1 MNPSRQI
8 VRCDVLAQPPSSQK
22 PSSIP
27 QEPQQP
33 PSAVL
38 LAIHDRNRR
47 LGKLWRGQAQASHGA
62 AVMTTPDDP
71 IFPCRLNLD
80 ERPRSHADSGQYRS
94 TKSAS
99 AYFHERPPCFPHIL
113 PAVLEQSQNPIFIYF
128 YSFSLIFLNNCTLLR
143 IPSFR

>member
-1 MNPSRQI
+1 
-8 VRCDVLAQPPSSQK
+8 
-22 PSSIP
+22 
-27 QEPQQP
+27 
-33 PSAVL
+33 

-62 AVMTTPDDP
+62 AIMTTPDDP

-113 PAVLEQSQNPIFIYF
+113 PTVLEQSQNPIFIYF
-128 YSFSLIFLNNCTLLR
+128 YSENQIHLFAELLSRAYSLRAFFVLDPILGLFT
-143 IPSFR
+143 FM